1 MYFTPQQLSG
11 GPKYSQKTRVGNWNE
26 DVDMDIHGM
35 RQYYDK
41 RDKNKLIVNTT
52 QQRFAK
58 AF

>member
-26 DVDMDIHGM
+26 DVDMDIYGM